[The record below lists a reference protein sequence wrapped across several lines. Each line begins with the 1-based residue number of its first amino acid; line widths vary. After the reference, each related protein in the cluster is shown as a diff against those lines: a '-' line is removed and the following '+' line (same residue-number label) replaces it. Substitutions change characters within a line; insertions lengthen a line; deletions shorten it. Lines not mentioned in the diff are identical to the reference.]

1 MSDELAIRVQDIS
14 KAYTIWSS
22 PAARLH
28 GPLLG
33 QVGQLPFLP
42 SPARKLCKRLSHES
56 FRNFYALRGISFE
69 VDQGESVGIVGR
81 NGSGK
86 STLLQIVAGTL
97 QPTTGSAE
105 VRGRVAALLELGSG
119 FNPEFTGRENVYL
132 NGAVLGLTRKEIDQR
147 IGEIEA
153 FADIGEFIDQPV
165 KTYSSGMVVRLAFS
179 VAACVSPDVLII
191 DEALAVG
198 DIGFQQK
205 CLNRIEEAK
214 RHGTTILFVSHDF
227 HMVRN
232 YCNRAIYL
240 NAGQMVMQ
248 GDTETV
254 TEAYLK
260 DVVADRQASAAMGLE
275 WKANRDIGAGGF
287 GGRAGEVTS
296 VEFVSR
302 DRGPGTAAVSYGDEI
317 GLKITARVE
326 RQIRNPNLFCQLRD
340 FRGYLIC
347 GVSSARLGMK
357 FPESER
363 ADDTVSATFWWPV
376 LLAAGQYA
384 FTVGLSDYESP
395 TASMVIDRV
404 FGAAPFTVVDSGQP
418 FHGAVDLK
426 VRCEKA
432 ISQPMSSGDVPSERV
447 SASTAR

>member
-1 MSDELAIRVQDIS
+1 MSNELAIRVQDIS

-42 SPARKLCKRLSHES
+42 SPVRKLCKRLSHES
-56 FRNFYALRGISFE
+56 FRNFYALRGISFD
-69 VDQGESVGIVGR
+69 VGQGESIGIVGR

-97 QPTTGSAE
+97 QPTTGSVE

-153 FADIGEFIDQPV
+153 FADIGEFVDQPV

-179 VAACVSPDVLII
+179 VAACVSPEVLVI

-214 RHGTTILFVSHDF
+214 RRGTTILFVSHDF

-232 YCNRAIYL
+232 YCDRAIYL
-240 NAGQMVMQ
+240 KAGQMVMQ
-248 GDTETV
+248 GDTEAV

-260 DVVADRQASAAMGLE
+260 DIVAERQASAAMGLE
-275 WKANRDIGAGGF
+275 WKSNRDIGTGGF
-287 GGRAGEVTS
+287 GGGAGEVTS

-302 DRGPGTAAVSYGDEI
+302 DRGPGITAVSYGDEI

-326 RQIRNPNLFCQLRD
+326 RRIRNPNLLCQLRD

-347 GVSSARLGMK
+347 GVTSARLGIK

-376 LLAAGQYA
+376 ALKSGQYS
-384 FTVGLSDYESP
+384 FTVGLNDHEGP
-395 TASMVIDRV
+395 ALDTVIDRV
-404 FGAAPFTVVDSGQP
+404 FGVSPFTVLDNDDP
-418 FHGAVDLK
+418 FHGTVDLK

-432 ISQPMSSGDVPSERV
+432 LSPQMAGAAHSG
-447 SASTAR
+447 